1 MSTWLVVVIIALVF
15 GVIIGNLLL
24 LKASAKQPLP
34 KATKNNNAHYDK
46 DDDK

>member
-24 LKASAKQPLP
+24 LRASAKQPLP
-34 KATKNNNAHYDK
+34 KTTKDNNAHYEK
-46 DDDK
+46 DDDQ